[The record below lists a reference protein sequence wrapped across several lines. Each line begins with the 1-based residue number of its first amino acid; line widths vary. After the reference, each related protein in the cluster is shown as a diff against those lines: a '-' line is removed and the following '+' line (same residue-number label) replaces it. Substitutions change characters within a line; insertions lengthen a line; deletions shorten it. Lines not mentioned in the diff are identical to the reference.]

1 MLKAKK
7 VPLRKCIVTN
17 EQFPKMEMFRIVRT
31 PEGNVVVDLTGKV
44 RGHGAYV
51 SKNKSA
57 IETAR
62 KKKIFD
68 RHLEVQVPSEI
79 YDELISII
87 EGENK

>member
-87 EGENK
+87 EGEKK

>member
-1 MLKAKK
+1 MKEKK
-7 VPLRKCIVTN
+7 IPLRKCVITN
-17 EQFPKMEMFRIVRT
+17 EQYPKSEMFRVVRT
-31 PEGNVVVDLTGKV
+31 QDGEIVVDLTGKV

-68 RHLEVQVPSEI
+68 RHLEVQVPNEI
-79 YDELISII
+79 YDELLSLI

>member
-17 EQFPKMEMFRIVRT
+17 EQHSKMEMFRIVRT
-31 PEGNVVVDLTGKV
+31 TEGNVVVDTTGKV

-57 IETAR
+57 IETAK

-79 YDELISII
+79 YDELITLL
-87 EGENK
+87 EGETK

>member
-17 EQFPKMEMFRIVRT
+17 EQFPKMEMFRVVRT

-51 SKNKSA
+51 SKSKA
-57 IETAR
+57 TIEAAR
-62 KKKIFD
+62 KKKILD
-68 RHLEVQVPSEI
+68 RHLEVQVPSSI
-79 YDELISII
+79 YDELLAIV

>member
-1 MLKAKK
+1 MIKQKK
-7 VPLRKCIVTN
+7 IPLRKCIVTN

-51 SKNKSA
+51 SKSKTA

-79 YDELISII
+79 YDELIKLLEES
-87 EGENK
+87 K

>member
-1 MLKAKK
+1 MKNKK
-7 VPLRKCIVTN
+7 IVLRSCVITKEKLPKN
-17 EQFPKMEMFRIVRT
+17 ELLRVVRT

-51 SKNKSA
+51 SKSKTA

-79 YDELISII
+79 YDELIKLLEES
-87 EGENK
+87 K